1 MINAPKT
8 YLSVS
13 EAAAILELSQATIRR
28 LYDDGELKGFRLPG
42 GEYRRIMSASVVDF
56 QKRHG
61 IPTAPVIE
69 ATP

>member
-28 LYDDGELKGFRLPG
+28 LYDDGELQGFRLPG
-42 GEYRRIMSASVVDF
+42 GEYRRIMAASVVDF

-61 IPTAPVIE
+61 IRAAPTPTIE
-69 ATP
+69 A